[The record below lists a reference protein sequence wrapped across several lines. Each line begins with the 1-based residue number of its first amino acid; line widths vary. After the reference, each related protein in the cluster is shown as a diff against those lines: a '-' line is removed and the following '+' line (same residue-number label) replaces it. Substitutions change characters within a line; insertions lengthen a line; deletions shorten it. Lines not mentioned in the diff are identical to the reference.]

1 MSGKELIKR
10 IRELLNKGFSEEEIY
25 NILLIED
32 LKKEECKINAD
43 ELAEKYSVEI
53 LEEALRI
60 IEKKNN

>member
-10 IRELLNKGFSEEEIY
+10 IRELLNKGLSDDEIY

>member
-1 MSGKELIKR
+1 MSGKELIRK
-10 IRELLNKGFSEEEIY
+10 IRELLNKGLSDDEIY